1 MKIIIEIDEDGDVAV
16 EYFKGTE
23 EEAPFEYFYGEYEDV
38 HKSIIIRC
46 CSPGGIKETVSVPVS
61 NLLDIET
68 VTTKVNEACFL
79 SSRKLDYL
87 IGLED

>member
-1 MKIIIEIDEDGDVAV
+1 MKIIIEIDEDGDVSV

-23 EEAPFEYFYGEYEDV
+23 ESPFEYFYGEYEDV

-46 CSPGGIKETVSVPVS
+46 CSPGGIKETVSVPVT
-61 NLLDIET
+61 NLLDIKV
-68 VTTKVNEACFL
+68 VTKLVNEACFL
-79 SSRKLDYL
+79 SSSKIDYL

>member
-1 MKIIIEIDEDGDVAV
+1 MKIIIEIDEDGDVSV

-23 EEAPFEYFYGEYEDV
+23 ESPFEYFYGKYEDV

-46 CSPGGIKETVSVPVS
+46 CSPGGLKETVSVPVS
-61 NLLDIET
+61 NLLDIEA
-68 VTTKVNEACFL
+68 VTKLVNEASFL

-87 IGLED
+87 VGRED